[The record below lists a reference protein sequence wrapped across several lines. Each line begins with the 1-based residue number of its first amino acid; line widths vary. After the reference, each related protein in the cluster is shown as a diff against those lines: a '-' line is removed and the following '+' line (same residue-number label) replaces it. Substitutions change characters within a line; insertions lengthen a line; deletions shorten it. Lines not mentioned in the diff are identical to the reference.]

1 MVSIRRSGAAAVAVR
16 IDAAPVEL
24 VIPDSRESL
33 EEQMIEAVR
42 LSWKLRDPVG
52 RTSPYA
58 SDGPWDQMLRDL
70 RAGDYDA
77 RGGDMDDAPPP
88 QLRLGTVEMAQ
99 IEQAGQWMRML
110 ADRPTRRGQTAG
122 ASDGAIVAA
131 VLRQKAAGYSQV
143 NWAHV
148 MRAVGLSRGRDG
160 LAYRYRRAMTWLA
173 ERVTGANLANV
184 AD

>member
-1 MVSIRRSGAAAVAVR
+1 MVSIRRSGGAAVAVR

-24 VIPDSRESL
+24 AIPDSRESL

-52 RTSPYA
+52 GKSPYA

-77 RGGDMDDAPPP
+77 RGGDMDDAPAPS
-88 QLRLGTVEMAQ
+88 LRLGTVEMAQ

-110 ADRPTRRGQTAG
+110 AARPTRRGQTAG
-122 ASDGAIVAA
+122 VSDGAIVAA

-148 MRAVGLSRGRDG
+148 LRAVGLTRGQDG
-160 LAYRYRRAMTWLA
+160 LAYRYRRAITWLA
-173 ERVTGANLANV
+173 ERVTGAK
-184 AD
+184 